1 MVYNHHGQLATFD
14 FDELTRL
21 VFMAHDKCVRV
32 GVEHG
37 GLKALRI
44 AIWPRNREGGM
55 SMRHPDIETALS
67 NWRR

>member
-1 MVYNHHGQLATFD
+1 
-14 FDELTRL
+14 
-21 VFMAHDKCVRV
+21 MAHDKCVRV